1 MLCRTGSTSMTRRD
15 NMENKQPNREQE
27 IMDFADELA
36 GLTDAE
42 ITEETYLELGVDQSG
57 GDAEEK

>member
-1 MLCRTGSTSMTRRD
+1 
-15 NMENKQPNREQE
+15 MENKQRNREQE
-27 IMDFADELA
+27 IMDFADELV
-36 GLTDAE
+36 GLTDDE

>member
-1 MLCRTGSTSMTRRD
+1 
-15 NMENKQPNREQE
+15 MENKRLDREQE

-42 ITEETYLELGVDQSG
+42 ITEEAYLELGIDQSG
-57 GDAEEK
+57 RDAEER

>member
-1 MLCRTGSTSMTRRD
+1 
-15 NMENKQPNREQE
+15 MENKRHDKEQK